1 MRPHLLVPVLGS
13 FAIAAL
19 APAAHA
25 DRLTLSDGRVVEG
38 VVSKEGEV
46 YRVASR
52 FGEAE
57 FPAKDVTAWA
67 KGETVESEWRRRA
80 AALLPDDHAGRA
92 ALSTWLVEAGRV
104 DEGAALAQAVVEAD
118 PENAVAHAVLGHVR
132 HRGSWMTPD
141 EARTSDGL
149 VRHGDVWYTPE
160 EWGRLD
166 AEERGKAEEADRAA
180 AARAHGLKVNE
191 ALRLMLAPD
200 KALRAE
206 GEKRLLAVAAATKS
220 KELETLA
227 SQVRAYAVATDR
239 FMAAAAGGGGVAGVG
254 GVGGASAVD
263 HATVLTECRI
273 QLARLKRPINSL
285 TTGLASNA
293 GGAGVTI
300 QLPEIE
306 LIRIGTTV
314 AIPAR

>member
-1 MRPHLLVPVLGS
+1 MRSLLALPVMTSLV
-13 FAIAAL
+13 IAAF
-19 APAAHA
+19 APPALA

-38 VVSKEGEV
+38 AVSKDGEV

-57 FPAKDVTAWA
+57 FPAKSVTAWV
-67 KGETVESEWRRRA
+67 KGETVEAEWRRRV
-80 AALLPDDHAGRA
+80 AALAVDDHAGRA
-92 ALSTWLVEAGRV
+92 ALSKWLVEAGRV
-104 DEGAALAQAVVEAD
+104 EEGSALAQAVVEAD
-118 PENAVAHAVLGHVR
+118 PENATAHAVLGHVR

-141 EARTSDGL
+141 EARVSDGL
-149 VRHGDVWYTPE
+149 VRHGDTWYTPE
-160 EWGRLD
+160 EWTRLD
-166 AEERGKAEEADRAA
+166 ADKRAKADEADRALA
-180 AARAHGLKVNE
+180 VKANNVNVNA

-206 GEKRLLAVAAATKS
+206 GEKRLLAIAAETKS

-227 SQVRAYAVATDR
+227 TQVRDYALATDR
-239 FMAAAAGGGGVAGVG
+239 LMAASVGGGGVAGVG
-254 GVGGASAVD
+254 GTSAID

-273 QLARLKRPINSL
+273 QLAKLQRPISTL

-293 GGAGVTI
+293 GGSGVVI

-306 LIRIGTTV
+306 LIKIGTTV